1 MSEKTTIALSCG
13 AKLFTPS
20 ALNRLRKL
28 GDLVIHESD
37 KEPTPEEVAQLAHNA
52 DILITSWGSPNLDE
66 SLIRQLPH
74 LRFVAHAAGSVKPIV
89 SDAMWS
95 RGIRVVN
102 SAKVLG
108 MGVAETALGLTIST
122 VKNFFNVSKSL
133 SAGGWHEDYD
143 DIREMFELTIG
154 VIGGGMAGSHYMK
167 LLQMFDVDILLND
180 PFITAEDAKKC
191 YNAEKVE
198 LDELLRRSDVISIH
212 APSIPETHHMFNSDT
227 LALMKK
233 DAILINTARGSIIDE
248 EALYQHMKAG
258 NLKYACLDVFDPEPP
273 RSDHPLRTLP
283 NCIMIPHLA
292 GLTHNGLL
300 RIGSHCVG
308 EIERYLNG
316 QPLTTEVTQQQ
327 LSTIA

>member
-20 ALNRLRKL
+20 ALNRLREM
-28 GDLVIHESD
+28 GSLVIRESD
-37 KEPTPEEVAQLAHNA
+37 KEPTPEQVAQLAHDA

-66 SLIRQLPH
+66 ALMAQLPR

-89 SDAMWS
+89 SDAMWG
-95 RGIRVVN
+95 RGVRVIN

-108 MGVAETALGLTIST
+108 MGVAETALGLTISG

-133 SAGGWHEDYD
+133 ADGGWHEAYD
-143 DIREMFELTIG
+143 DIREMFELKIG
-154 VIGGGMAGSHYMK
+154 VIGGGMAGSHYME
-167 LLQMFDVDILLND
+167 LLQMFDVEILLND
-180 PFITAEDAKKC
+180 PFISAEDAQKRF
-191 YNAEKVE
+191 NAIKVE
-198 LDELLRRSDVISIH
+198 LDELLRTADVVSIH
-212 APSIPETHHMFNSDT
+212 APSIPETYHMFNRDT

-233 DAILINTARGSIIDE
+233 DAVLINTARGSIIDE
-248 EALYQHMKAG
+248 EALYEHMKAG

-273 RSDHPLRTLP
+273 RADHPLRTLP
-283 NCIMIPHLA
+283 NCIMTPHLA

-300 RIGSHCVG
+300 RIGSHCVN

-316 QPLTTEVTQQQ
+316 QPLTTEVIQQQ
-327 LSTIA
+327 LSTMA